1 MARLGRYS
9 FLAGMLIALV
19 AGVTSLTWAPAALAV
34 LGVVV
39 GFLNITTEETTGF
52 LLASVA
58 LMLSATAL
66 DEIPAVGEALAP
78 FVANLVAF
86 VGAAVFVVAVR
97 TLLDIAP
104 D

>member
-1 MARLGRYS
+1 
-9 FLAGMLIALV
+9 
-19 AGVTSLTWAPAALAV
+19 
-34 LGVVV
+34 
-39 GFLNITTEETTGF
+39 
-52 LLASVA
+52 
-58 LMLSATAL
+58 MLSATAL